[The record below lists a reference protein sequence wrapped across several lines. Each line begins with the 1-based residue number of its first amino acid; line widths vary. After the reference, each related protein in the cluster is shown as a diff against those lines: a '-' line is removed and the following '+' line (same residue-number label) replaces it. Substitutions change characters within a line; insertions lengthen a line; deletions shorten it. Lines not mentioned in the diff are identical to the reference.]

1 MDLYLNLYELGFSGE
16 SIDFAR
22 KEGHTS
28 VEQVIQFLCG
38 NPRKKG
44 KRILFFNWRNLRTPG
59 FPRIHSPNI
68 DQLVVYR
75 TAKEISLFGN
85 ALFRSFGFQAEELR
99 RRLAFGRLCS
109 EPTVIQSEENKGVR
123 QPNMELSPSSSG
135 RTEDHSSVIFI
146 KFHISPY
153 FSPISRPNIGQFN
166 PSISTQQDLENFVQ
180 FLILDVRTRH
190 HSIVT
195 LDLPCISLTTIVDS
209 SLRQLNNPATR
220 TSLLADLGITRS
232 TSVLL
237 EHDSE
242 TCLNIQ
248 QSGSATFCH
257 RRPFPSD
264 ADGNNNRHDDFGAS
278 PPNSM
283 PPSKRFRRRHLD
295 LFSILLGRGTSR
307 PESQGSS
314 SIALLLTLRELCIN
328 VLMRYI
334 QVIGRFHL
342 DFHGI
347 NAFSGSYIEG
357 LWVLSKQLSWAC
369 LPVQL
374 SSEIIEKLRCNYQ
387 LNASTLALLKNFV
400 YDLDLSHNQVSREM
414 IYELAVSWPRL
425 AGLNLANIPDT
436 LGAEQLKIL
445 AELKNLHYLNIT
457 GQEFVDG
464 DVLKSLAALPKL
476 KSLAITNNEYSECCW
491 EELWHY
497 HCLDG
502 VVVSPLQ
509 ILAVNGTAFKDSSL
523 LAVVKLF
530 PNLRV
535 LNFQNTEVTGFY
547 HSIDG
552 VASLQELRFVMCS
565 RKLVLFPPFL
575 VPKVTPYEK
584 KCGLIRID
592 VQRCDQLNIEQ
603 FLDQINGQPVQY
615 INGFA
620 QLPSVNCEYIQRL
633 SEMDIPLKELSLSFF
648 ASSFPVSKLT
658 KIIKNLSKSLCKL
671 HLPMNSLEAVDNR
684 SVNELVSSILM
695 ARHLQEIDFGKQ
707 SEILSTRQLIRIVR
721 ELSALERIIARDMT
735 DEQETELK
743 NHLPPKCLLR
753 IAKTP

>member
-1 MDLYLNLYELGFSGE
+1 
-16 SIDFAR
+16 
-22 KEGHTS
+22 
-28 VEQVIQFLCG
+28 
-38 NPRKKG
+38 
-44 KRILFFNWRNLRTPG
+44 
-59 FPRIHSPNI
+59 
-68 DQLVVYR
+68 
-75 TAKEISLFGN
+75 
-85 ALFRSFGFQAEELR
+85 
-99 RRLAFGRLCS
+99 
-109 EPTVIQSEENKGVR
+109 
-123 QPNMELSPSSSG
+123 MELSPSSSG

-146 KFHISPY
+146 KVSFFFTSCLSPNIWFHISPY

-237 EHDSE
+237 EHEDIMIRFVIFVFHFRADSE

-264 ADGNNNRHDDFGAS
+264 ADG
-278 PPNSM
+278 
-283 PPSKRFRRRHLD
+283 HLD

-735 DEQETELK
+735 
-743 NHLPPKCLLR
+743 
-753 IAKTP
+753 